1 MIKRFGSHGPATATA
16 LAASHSIHTENMN
29 ANHLR
34 ANGLATATVFTDHNP
49 YVADLIKC
57 THLVCV
63 DVNPTCDDLIS
74 SHL

>member
-1 MIKRFGSHGPATATA
+1 MIKRLGSHGPATAAA
-16 LAASHSIHTENMN
+16 LATSHSIHTGNMY
-29 ANHLR
+29 AYHLR
-34 ANGLATATVFTDHNP
+34 AHGLATATVFTDHNP

-63 DVNPTCDDLIS
+63 DGHPICDDLIS

>member
-1 MIKRFGSHGPATATA
+1 MTKRFGSHGPATA
-16 LAASHSIHTENMN
+16 AAPATSHSIHTGNMY

-34 ANGLATATVFTDHNP
+34 AHDLATATVFTDNNP

-57 THLVCV
+57 THLACV
-63 DVNPTCDDLIS
+63 DGHPICDDLIS